1 MSCADTIDLAQ
12 NLFLTP
18 FCMCS
23 VAQSCLTLCSPMD
36 YSPSGSSDPWD
47 FPGKNTW
54 ACCRF
59 LLQGIFPTQ
68 GSNSP
73 LVVSLALAGGLFTSS
88 ATQEAPHPL
97 LNSGLKMKTN
107 LYDDSQ
113 KDLEIG
119 YDLLT
124 LSLFKPFHLLK
135 ATYTMERILGIK
147 TKETL
152 VQILA
157 LPS

>member
-1 MSCADTIDLAQ
+1 MGLSRQEYMSVLPFSPPGTFPNPGIELA
-12 NLFLTP
+12 
-18 FCMCS
+18 S
-23 VAQSCLTLCSPMD
+23 VV
-36 YSPSGSSDPWD
+36 
-47 FPGKNTW
+47 FP
-54 ACCRF
+54 
-59 LLQGIFPTQ
+59 
-68 GSNSP
+68 
-73 LVVSLALAGGLFTSS
+73 ALAGGLFTSS

-97 LNSGLKMKTN
+97 LNSGLKMKTS